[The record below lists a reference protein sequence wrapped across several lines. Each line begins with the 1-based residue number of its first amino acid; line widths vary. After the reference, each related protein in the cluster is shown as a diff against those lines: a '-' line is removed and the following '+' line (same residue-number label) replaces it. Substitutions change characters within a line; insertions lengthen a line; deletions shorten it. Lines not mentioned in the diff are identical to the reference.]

1 MLSAASLFHFTST
14 LSNLCGI
21 LTDGFRVHASFE
33 RMDILARAFR
43 RGVAADETG
52 IPMVCFCDIPLSQ
65 TTDHRSR
72 YGPYTLGMTK
82 EWGIAQG
89 IAPVVYTTETGPL
102 VRMFGSYAT
111 LLTAI
116 GAAGHH
122 DAAVRKAALGTG
134 RLAYFFKPYDQV
146 DANGVCRR
154 FYDEREWRYVP
165 ESIDD
170 GPEISRQGW
179 EDPDGRRQIDAYL
192 DRFPPL
198 TFRSADIT
206 HIIVGAESEI
216 PTVTAAIRQSRTL
229 PKEDVDD
236 ILLTKITT
244 ADRIDTDY

>member
-1 MLSAASLFHFTST
+1 MLSAASLFHFTNT

-33 RMDILARAFR
+33 RMDVVARAFGR
-43 RGVAADETG
+43 DAEAEETG

-65 TTDHRSR
+65 TTDHRRR
-72 YGPYTLGMTK
+72 YGRYTIGMTK
-82 EWGIAQG
+82 EWGIAKG

-102 VRMFGSYAT
+102 VSMFGAYAT

-116 GAAGHH
+116 GAAGHR
-122 DAAVRKAALGTG
+122 DAAVRKAALGTA
-134 RLAYFFKPYDQV
+134 RLVYFFKPYDDV
-146 DANGVCRR
+146 GAEGTRR

-179 EDPDGRRQIDAYL
+179 EDPDGRRQINAYL
-192 DRFPPL
+192 DGLPPL

-216 PTVTAAIRQSRTL
+216 PTVTAAIRQSRIL
-229 PKEDVDD
+229 PKDDVDD